1 MVVLVLAALLSGF
14 FWLGYWTSELRSDVR
29 DSARPEIVEDS
40 VEPTKPQKPLATPT
54 QQLDIRSEDLVR
66 L

>member
-14 FWLGYWTSELRSDVR
+14 FWLGYWTSELQSGVQGPRQPAV
-29 DSARPEIVEDS
+29 VEDS
-40 VEPTKPQKPLATPT
+40 VEPDEPRKPLPTPT
-54 QQLDIRSEDLVR
+54 QQLDIGSEDVVR